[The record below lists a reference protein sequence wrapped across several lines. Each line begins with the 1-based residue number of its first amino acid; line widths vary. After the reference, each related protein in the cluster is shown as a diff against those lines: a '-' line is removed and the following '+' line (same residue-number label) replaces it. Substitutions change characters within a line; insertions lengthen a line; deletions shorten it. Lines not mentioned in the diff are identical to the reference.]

1 MPSWPEGLS
10 GFEPAVKSPS
20 TIPENALYFVFDG
33 QEIYQQFDASG
44 SWIPLAR
51 LDPLMSEIP
60 SDINNT
66 SHYLGEWHGVAC
78 YALSA
83 VLPKD
88 KRAGLRS
95 LFGKVEH
102 HLFSLAGRALQ
113 VLDWYRTHKFC
124 GRCGAK
130 AEVHQSDRAMICAHC
145 CVHSYPRLSPSI
157 ITLVHDEGRV
167 LLARNHNFPKDMYS
181 TLAGFVEPGESIE
194 ETVAREVREEVGVEV
209 SDLEYIGSQPWPFP
223 NSLMLGF
230 FARYESGDI
239 VLQEDEIADAQWFD
253 CDALPTIPG
262 PVAISRWL
270 IDRYLHRRGIS
281 HVDH

>member
-1 MPSWPEGLS
+1 
-10 GFEPAVKSPS
+10 
-20 TIPENALYFVFDG
+20 
-33 QEIYQQFDASG
+33 
-44 SWIPLAR
+44 
-51 LDPLMSEIP
+51 
-60 SDINNT
+60 
-66 SHYLGEWHGVAC
+66 
-78 YALSA
+78 
-83 VLPKD
+83 
-88 KRAGLRS
+88 
-95 LFGKVEH
+95 
-102 HLFSLAGRALQ
+102 
-113 VLDWYRTHKFC
+113 
-124 GRCGAK
+124 
-130 AEVHQSDRAMICAHC
+130 
-145 CVHSYPRLSPSI
+145 
-157 ITLVHDEGRV
+157 
-167 LLARNHNFPKDMYS
+167 MYS

-230 FARYESGDI
+230 FARYKSGDI